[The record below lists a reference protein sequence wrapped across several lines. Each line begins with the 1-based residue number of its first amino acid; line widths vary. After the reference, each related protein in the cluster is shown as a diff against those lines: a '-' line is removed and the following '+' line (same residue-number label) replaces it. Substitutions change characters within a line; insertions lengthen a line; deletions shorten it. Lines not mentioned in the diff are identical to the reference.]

1 MARFDVYLGKRGYVL
16 DVQADVLDGLESRI
30 VVPLFP
36 PSRIRLHIHHLNPLF
51 QIQDRPLVMF
61 TQLIAAIPRTD
72 LGIFQASLAHEAAKI
87 TRALDMAL
95 QGF

>member
-1 MARFDVYLGKRGYVL
+1 MARFDAYLGKRGYIL
-16 DVQADVLDGLESRI
+16 DVQSDILEGLESRI

-36 PSRIRLHIHHLNPLF
+36 PSRIKLHIHHLNPIL
-51 QIQDRPLVMF
+51 QVQDRPLVMF

-72 LGIFQASLAHEAAKI
+72 LGVFQVSLAHEADKI